1 MAIEYDYRSRLLL
14 AKFNEFVIPSVDT
27 ARSAYRIDVDPV
39 IYPGALLAIVEHLAA
54 PEVRGTWLVSIAS
67 ALLCVLGVAG
77 SAPHALAADV
87 QSQRWTTGRQPM
99 FTLPNTSGADVSL
112 DSRHGQIV
120 VVHFFATWCE
130 PCREELP
137 ALNLFATRANGTVK
151 VLVISID
158 SSVRR
163 FIEATPVDYPVLLDR
178 DRVVAKAWKV
188 STLRTTFVLD
198 ADLRPRLVT
207 ETEFA
212 WDKVDPGK
220 FADIVTWAPVEQ
232 MTTEIPN
239 KPSYS
244 GGR

>member
-1 MAIEYDYRSRLLL
+1 MHYL
-14 AKFNEFVIPSVDT
+14 AT
-27 ARSAYRIDVDPV
+27 
-39 IYPGALLAIVEHLAA
+39 VEHPAA

-77 SAPHALAADV
+77 PTSVPDALTADV
-87 QSQRWTTGRQPM
+87 QLQRWTAGQQPL
-99 FTLPNTSGADVSL
+99 FTLPSTSGADISL
-112 DSRHGQIV
+112 DSRRGQIA

-137 ALNLFATRANGTVK
+137 ALNRFAARANGTVR
-151 VLVISID
+151 VLAISVAEID

-178 DRVVAKAWKV
+178 DKAVAKAWKV
-188 STLRTTFVLD
+188 STLPTTFVLH
-198 ADLRPRLVT
+198 ADLRPCLVT
-207 ETEFA
+207 EAEFA
-212 WDKVDPGK
+212 WDKIDPCT
-220 FADIVTWAPVEQ
+220 FADIVAWAPVEQ
-232 MTTEIPN
+232 MTIEIPN